1 MNEFKKMVKTIQND
15 SEENIQK
22 NFYTLKEYM
31 KQFDNKLEWAD
42 KVRTAI
48 LS

>member
-1 MNEFKKMVKTIQND
+1 MNEFKKMVKTIQYD

-22 NFYTLKEYM
+22 NFYKLKEYM

-48 LS
+48 LT